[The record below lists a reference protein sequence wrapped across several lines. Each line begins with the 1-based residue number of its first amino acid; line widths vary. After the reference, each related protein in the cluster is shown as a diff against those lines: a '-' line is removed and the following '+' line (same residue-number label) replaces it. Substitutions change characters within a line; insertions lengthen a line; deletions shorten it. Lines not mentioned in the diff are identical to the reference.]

1 MSTRVIGITGGV
13 GMGKSTAAKLLREQ
27 GVPVVD
33 SDDLARAVVAVG
45 EPALAEVCEIFG
57 AEFLDAQGQLDR
69 GKMAASIFGND
80 AERKKLE
87 AIIHPRV
94 RECWLLQ
101 MESWRAE
108 NVPLGVVVIPLLFEV
123 GAEGEF
129 DSVICVACTGNTQR
143 ERLRARGW
151 DDVQIA
157 ARIAA
162 LGRVTVSL
170 LRSTTGSLSLPP
182 AASPHGRGG
191 ARSRPPIPR

>member
-1 MSTRVIGITGGV
+1 MNTRVIGITGGV

-33 SDDLARAVVAVG
+33 SDDLARDVVAVG
-45 EPALAEVCEIFG
+45 EPALAEVSKIFG

-69 GKMAASIFGND
+69 GKLAAHIFGND

-151 DDVQIA
+151 DDVQIT

-162 LGRVTVSL
+162 QMDVVEKIEHADRVVWTEGDVSL
-170 LRSTTGSLSLPP
+170 LREQLQSIFRT
-182 AASPHGRGG
+182 
-191 ARSRPPIPR
+191 

>member
-1 MSTRVIGITGGV
+1 MSTCVIGITGGV

-33 SDDLARAVVAVG
+33 SDDLARDVVAVG
-45 EPALAEVCEIFG
+45 EPALAEVSEIFG

-69 GKMAASIFGND
+69 GKLAAHIFGND

-162 LGRVTVSL
+162 QMEVAEKIERADQVVWTEGDVSL
-170 LRSTTGSLSLPP
+170 LREQLQSIFRT
-182 AASPHGRGG
+182 
-191 ARSRPPIPR
+191 

>member
-27 GVPVVD
+27 GVPVLD
-33 SDDLARAVVAVG
+33 SDDVAREVVAVG
-45 EPALAEVCEIFG
+45 EPALTEISEIFG
-57 AEFLDAQGQLDR
+57 ADFLNAQGEMDR
-69 GKMAASIFGND
+69 AKMAAHIFGND
-80 AERKKLE
+80 AEREKLE

-94 RECWLLQ
+94 RERWLAQ
-101 MESWRAE
+101 METWRAD
-108 NVPLGVVVIPLLFEV
+108 NVRLGVVVIPLLFEV

-151 DDVQIA
+151 DDAQIA

-162 LGRVTVSL
+162 QMDVTEKIERADQVVWTEGDVSL
-170 LRSTTGSLSLPP
+170 LREQLQSIFR
-182 AASPHGRGG
+182 A
-191 ARSRPPIPR
+191 

>member
-1 MSTRVIGITGGV
+1 M
-13 GMGKSTAAKLLREQ
+13 
-27 GVPVVD
+27 PVVD
-33 SDDLARAVVAVG
+33 SDDLARDVVAVG
-45 EPALAEVCEIFG
+45 EPALAEVSEIFG

-69 GKMAASIFGND
+69 GKMAAHIFGND

-162 LGRVTVSL
+162 QMDVAEKIERANQVVWTEGDVNL
-170 LRSTTGSLSLPP
+170 LHEQLQSIFRT
-182 AASPHGRGG
+182 
-191 ARSRPPIPR
+191 

>member
-45 EPALAEVCEIFG
+45 EPALAEVSEIFG

-69 GKMAASIFGND
+69 GKMAAHIFGND

-123 GAEGEF
+123 EAEGEF

-162 LGRVTVSL
+162 QMDVAEKIERANQVVWTEGDVNL
-170 LRSTTGSLSLPP
+170 LREQLQSIFR
-182 AASPHGRGG
+182 A
-191 ARSRPPIPR
+191 

>member
-27 GVPVVD
+27 GVPVLD
-33 SDDLARAVVAVG
+33 SDDIAREVVAVG
-45 EPALAEVCEIFG
+45 EPALMEISEIFG
-57 AEFLDAQGQLDR
+57 ADFLNAKGQLDR
-69 GKMAASIFGND
+69 AKMAAHIFGND
-80 AERKKLE
+80 AEREKLE

-94 RECWLLQ
+94 RERWLAQ
-101 MESWRAE
+101 METWRAD

-151 DDVQIA
+151 DDAQIA

-162 LGRVTVSL
+162 QMDVTEKIERADQVVWTEGDVSL
-170 LRSTTGSLSLPP
+170 LREQLQSIFR
-182 AASPHGRGG
+182 A
-191 ARSRPPIPR
+191 

>member
-33 SDDLARAVVAVG
+33 SDDLARDVVAVG
-45 EPALAEVCEIFG
+45 EPALAEVSKIFG

-69 GKMAASIFGND
+69 GKLAAHIFGND

-162 LGRVTVSL
+162 QMDVTEKIERANQVVWTEGDVNF
-170 LRSTTGSLSLPP
+170 LREQLQSIFR
-182 AASPHGRGG
+182 A
-191 ARSRPPIPR
+191 

>member
-33 SDDLARAVVAVG
+33 SDDLARDVVAVG
-45 EPALAEVCEIFG
+45 EPALAEVSEIFG
-57 AEFLDAQGQLDR
+57 AEFMDAQGQLDR
-69 GKMAASIFGND
+69 GKMAAHIFGND

-162 LGRVTVSL
+162 QMDVAEKIERANQVVWTEGDINL
-170 LRSTTGSLSLPP
+170 LREQLQSIFR
-182 AASPHGRGG
+182 A
-191 ARSRPPIPR
+191 

>member
-27 GVPVVD
+27 GVPVLD
-33 SDDLARAVVAVG
+33 SDDVAREVVAVG
-45 EPALAEVCEIFG
+45 EPALTEISEIFG
-57 AEFLDAQGQLDR
+57 ADFLNAQGEMDR
-69 GKMAASIFGND
+69 AKMAAHIFGND
-80 AERKKLE
+80 AEREKLE

-94 RECWLLQ
+94 RERWLAQ
-101 MESWRAE
+101 METWRAD

-151 DDVQIA
+151 DDAQIA

-162 LGRVTVSL
+162 QMDVTEKNERADQVVWTEGDVSL
-170 LRSTTGSLSLPP
+170 LREQLQSIFR
-182 AASPHGRGG
+182 A
-191 ARSRPPIPR
+191 

>member
-27 GVPVVD
+27 GVPVLD
-33 SDDLARAVVAVG
+33 SDDVAREVVAVG
-45 EPALAEVCEIFG
+45 EPALTEISEIFG
-57 AEFLDAQGQLDR
+57 ADFLNAQGEMDR
-69 GKMAASIFGND
+69 AKMAAHIFGHD
-80 AERKKLE
+80 AEREKLE

-94 RECWLLQ
+94 RERWLAQ
-101 MESWRAE
+101 METWRAD
-108 NVPLGVVVIPLLFEV
+108 NVRLGVVVIPLLFEV

-151 DDVQIA
+151 DDAQIA

-162 LGRVTVSL
+162 QMDVTEKIERADQVVWTEGDVSL
-170 LRSTTGSLSLPP
+170 LREQLQSIFR
-182 AASPHGRGG
+182 A
-191 ARSRPPIPR
+191 

>member
-1 MSTRVIGITGGV
+1 MNTRVIGITGGV

-33 SDDLARAVVAVG
+33 SDDLARDVVAVG
-45 EPALAEVCEIFG
+45 EPALAEVSKIFG

-69 GKMAASIFGND
+69 GKLAAHIFGND

-108 NVPLGVVVIPLLFEV
+108 NVPLGVVVIPVLFEV
-123 GAEGEF
+123 GAEGDF

-151 DDVQIA
+151 DEAQIG

-162 LGRVTVSL
+162 QMEVVKKIERADQVVWTEGDVSL
-170 LRSTTGSLSLPP
+170 LREQLQSIFRT
-182 AASPHGRGG
+182 
-191 ARSRPPIPR
+191 

>member
-45 EPALAEVCEIFG
+45 EPALDEVSEIFG
-57 AEFLDAQGQLDR
+57 AEFLDTQGQLDR
-69 GKMAASIFGND
+69 GKMAAHIFGND

-151 DDVQIA
+151 DDAQIA

-162 LGRVTVSL
+162 QMDVAEKIERANQVVWTEGDVGL
-170 LRSTTGSLSLPP
+170 LREQLQRILAG
-182 AASPHGRGG
+182 
-191 ARSRPPIPR
+191 

>member
-33 SDDLARAVVAVG
+33 SDDLARDVVAVG
-45 EPALAEVCEIFG
+45 EPALAEVSKIFG

-69 GKMAASIFGND
+69 GKLAAHIFGND

-162 LGRVTVSL
+162 QMDVTEKIERANQVVWTEGDVNFLREQLQSIFRV
-170 LRSTTGSLSLPP
+170 
-182 AASPHGRGG
+182 
-191 ARSRPPIPR
+191 

>member
-33 SDDLARAVVAVG
+33 SDDLARDVVAVG
-45 EPALAEVCEIFG
+45 EPALAVVSEIFG
-57 AEFLDAQGQLDR
+57 AEFMDAQGQLDR
-69 GKMAASIFGND
+69 GKMAAHIFGND

-101 MESWRAE
+101 MESWHAE
-108 NVPLGVVVIPLLFEV
+108 NVSLGVVVIPLLFEV

-129 DSVICVACTGNTQR
+129 DSVICVACTVNTQR

-162 LGRVTVSL
+162 QMDVAEKIERANQVVWTEGDVNL
-170 LRSTTGSLSLPP
+170 LREQLQSIFR
-182 AASPHGRGG
+182 A
-191 ARSRPPIPR
+191 

>member
-1 MSTRVIGITGGV
+1 MSTCVIGITGGV

-33 SDDLARAVVAVG
+33 SDDLARDVVAVG
-45 EPALAEVCEIFG
+45 EPALAEVSKIFG

-69 GKMAASIFGND
+69 GKLAAHIFGND

-162 LGRVTVSL
+162 QMEVAEKIERADQVVWTEGDVSL
-170 LRSTTGSLSLPP
+170 LREQLQSIFRT
-182 AASPHGRGG
+182 
-191 ARSRPPIPR
+191 